1 MRSAGNGPQRPHA
14 TQGTGDGVCLLYSS
28 TVPAELAL
36 WLSGAFANLGFAGLF
51 RTAVDG
57 SMDWRAFTQPFSF
70 WLLPLGKDPWFHDH
84 WVPETQQYFWGRHRV
99 PTTVGLSYF

>member
-28 TVPAELAL
+28 TVSAELAL

-51 RTAVDG
+51 
-57 SMDWRAFTQPFSF
+57 
-70 WLLPLGKDPWFHDH
+70 
-84 WVPETQQYFWGRHRV
+84 
-99 PTTVGLSYF
+99 